1 MKKNIIDNKQKEDIL
16 RMHGFIKEQAAGL
29 GSDDIQPGDPG
40 SPYNA
45 DGTTKTTTPP
55 TPPTPPAPPKPV
67 EEPKKETK
75 VVADKDKLQ
84 RALESGCID
93 KYSWFTADPSQPL
106 RKTKSGKDVIYG
118 KGSNGNTYFFYAN
131 MKVANTTTG
140 IQKNWTCE
148 ELNKTPEVKLN
159 ANQNKVLEI
168 IGKRGWFATPVPTDV
183 EVDDGTYIKQDLT
196 KSQDALL
203 QKYSKYFTDAFP
215 TGYFVYKIGSSTPT
229 PSVTPTPTG
238 GSVVVPPK
246 TTEEIKVQNMNPTQ
260 LSDYGKNLMAEVEQ
274 NYSVQA
280 CTKLVDTYFKMAQD
294 GTTSNDTET
303 FKAAIYK
310 CNNNNRAN
318 WKEETKD
325 KLRWLRGDEEDAKKI
340 FGLFKRFPKIGN
352 IRDTT
357 GRKAFRLNQLP
368 QV

>member
-1 MKKNIIDNKQKEDIL
+1 
-16 RMHGFIKEQAAGL
+16 
-29 GSDDIQPGDPG
+29 
-40 SPYNA
+40 
-45 DGTTKTTTPP
+45 
-55 TPPTPPAPPKPV
+55 
-67 EEPKKETK
+67 
-75 VVADKDKLQ
+75 
-84 RALESGCID
+84 
-93 KYSWFTADPSQPL
+93 
-106 RKTKSGKDVIYG
+106 
-118 KGSNGNTYFFYAN
+118 
-131 MKVANTTTG
+131 MKVANATTG

-148 ELNKTPEVKLN
+148 ELDKPVQVKLD

-168 IGKRGWFATPVPTDV
+168 IGKQGWFATPVPTDV
-183 EVDDGTYIKQDLT
+183 EVEDGTFTKEDLT
-196 KSQDALL
+196 TTQNTFLS
-203 QKYSKYFTDAFP
+203 KYGKYFTTAFP
-215 TGYFVYKIGSSTPT
+215 QGYNVFKRGGST
-229 PSVTPTPTG
+229 PSVTPTAT

>member
-1 MKKNIIDNKQKEDIL
+1 MKKHIIDNKQKEDIL
-16 RMHGFIKEQAAGL
+16 KMHGFIKEQASGL
-29 GSDDIQPGDPG
+29 GPDDIQPGEPG

-45 DGTTKTTTPP
+45 ADGSKITTTPP
-55 TPPTPPAPPKPV
+55 SVTPTATEKPV
-67 EEPKKETK
+67 TKEVTK

-93 KYSWFTADPSQPL
+93 KYTWFTADPTQPL
-106 RKTKSGKDVIYG
+106 RKTKSGKDVIFG
-118 KGSNGNTYFFYAN
+118 KGSNGNTYFFFAN
-131 MKVANTTTG
+131 MRVANATTG

-148 ELNKTPEVKLN
+148 ELDKPVQVKLD

-168 IGKRGWFATPVPTDV
+168 IGKQGWFATPVPTDV
-183 EVDDGTYIKQDLT
+183 EVEDGTFTKENLT
-196 KSQDALL
+196 TTQNTFLS
-203 QKYSKYFTDAFP
+203 KYGKYFTTAFP
-215 TGYFVYKIGSSTPT
+215 QGYNVFKRGGST
-229 PSVTPTPTG
+229 PSVTPTAT
-238 GSVVVPPK
+238 GSVIVPPK
-246 TTEEIKVQNMNPTQ
+246 TTEEIKVQNMNAIQ
-260 LSDYGKNLMAEVEQ
+260 LSDHGKNLMAEVEK
-274 NYSVQA
+274 NYSVDA

>member
-1 MKKNIIDNKQKEDIL
+1 MKKFIIDNKQKEDIL
-16 RMHGFIKEQAAGL
+16 KMHGFIKEQASGL
-29 GSDDIQPGDPG
+29 GPDDIQPGEPG

-45 DGTTKTTTPP
+45 ADGSRITTTPSVTP
-55 TPPTPPAPPKPV
+55 TATEKPV
-67 EEPKKETK
+67 TKEVTK

-93 KYSWFTADPSQPL
+93 KYTWFTADPTQPL
-106 RKTKSGKDVIYG
+106 RKTKSGKDVIFG
-118 KGSNGNTYFFYAN
+118 KGSNGNTYFFFAN
-131 MKVANTTTG
+131 MRVANATTG

-148 ELNKTPEVKLN
+148 ELDKPVQVKLD

-168 IGKRGWFATPVPTDV
+168 IGKQGWFATPVPTDV
-183 EVDDGTYIKQDLT
+183 EVEDGTFTKVDLT
-196 KSQDALL
+196 TTQDKFLG
-203 QKYSKYFTDAFP
+203 KYSKYFTQAFP
-215 TGYFVYKIGSSTPT
+215 QGYFVFKRGGST
-229 PSVTPTPTG
+229 PSVTPTAT

-325 KLRWLRGDEEDAKKI
+325 KLRWLRGDEEDARKI